1 MTAINEVVL
10 HPPAK
15 INLFLDVG
23 PLRSDGYHEIVS
35 IMQTLDLRDRLTI
48 RFPSENNP
56 SLRLHLDHS
65 HLSGGPENTLWR
77 AHQSFKRH
85 YPHVPGMEI
94 RLRKRIPM
102 QAGLG
107 GGSSDAGILLR
118 YLWKTF
124 APEASKDR
132 MIAIAAE
139 VGSDVPFFL
148 FGGTCLVKGRGER
161 IASLP
166 SLPSHPILVFHPV
179 ETVSTAAA
187 YQALDTIGERIHPP
201 LEPLLEAIRSG
212 DWKGILG
219 GLHNSFEECIYA
231 AHPPLA
237 ALYAFCRKRLR
248 EGVLLCGSGS
258 NLFASSTRIEDL
270 HHLQQEVIGEFPR
283 LTSTLTLSAEI

>member
-1 MTAINEVVL
+1 MTLGTEIVL
-10 HPPAK
+10 NPPAK
-15 INLFLDVG
+15 VNLFLDVG
-23 PLRSDGYHEIVS
+23 PLRPDGYHEIIS
-35 IMQTLDLRDRLTI
+35 IMQTIDLRDRLTI
-48 RFPSENNP
+48 RLLSEEDQP
-56 SLRLHLDHS
+56 LHLHADHH
-65 HLSGGPENTLWR
+65 HLTGGPENTLWR
-77 AHQSFKRH
+77 AHQAFKKS
-85 YPHVPGMEI
+85 YPPIPGMEI

-124 APEASKDR
+124 APGASEEE

-148 FGGTCLVKGRGER
+148 FGGTCLVKGRGEQ

-179 ETVSTAAA
+179 EAVSTAAA
-187 YQALDTIGERIHPP
+187 YQALDATGDRIHPSV
-201 LEPLLEAIRSG
+201 EPILEAIHSG
-212 DWKGILG
+212 SWKRVLA

-237 ALYAFCRKRLR
+237 ALYAFCQKRLR

-258 NLFASSTRIEDL
+258 NLFAASSRIEDL
-270 HHLQQEVIGEFPR
+270 HALQQEASSEFPG
-283 LTSTLTLSAEI
+283 LMSTLTQTVNL